1 MEDFFDDAAAL
12 GDRRQIRSYC
22 FQEAVMVEKV
32 GLVVGQWCL
41 AVAWRA

>member
-32 GLVVGQWCL
+32 GLVKFDLTVSK
-41 AVAWRA
+41 RP